1 MLGRSSMR
9 RRAKTRLRKIRHLP
23 RRAQTMQTTDK
34 TTAGIEVHDA
44 DILAKTRAV
53 LDACQSPKEMQEAV
67 LAAVARNEE
76 WRGKQCLNLLAPE
89 APTSPAVRALLS
101 AEVGTRAAEGHIG
114 PVNRWF
120 AGTRHIDEI
129 EALCVELLKKAFRA
143 RYADHRLVAS
153 MLGNLA
159 VYTALTEPGDVIM
172 SITQPFGGHSS
183 NRVDGPAGVRGLK
196 IVDIPFDPV
205 ELEVDLDLFRKVAP
219 LVRPKLV
226 ALGAS
231 MTLFPFP
238 IQAIQDIVAE
248 WGGSVFFDGAHQL
261 GLVAGGQFQ
270 DPLREGAA
278 VLTGSA
284 GKTFS
289 GPQSGIMI
297 WNDPRLTE
305 PLTHA
310 IFPVLAATH
319 QVNRVAALAVSAAE
333 MIAYGRVYMTQIV
346 RNAQALGAALAHRGI
361 PILGAH
367 KGYTMTH
374 QVIANVRQF
383 GGGLEVAR
391 RLARANII
399 TNKNLIPA
407 DRPED
412 WDHPGGLRLGTTEVT
427 RLGMHETDMETIA
440 AFIARVLVEQAEPED
455 VVNDVIA
462 FRLPYQTLY
471 YCFDHAIPGNNEASA
486 IQENKHEHTS

>member
-1 MLGRSSMR
+1 M
-9 RRAKTRLRKIRHLP
+9 P
-23 RRAQTMQTTDK
+23 
-34 TTAGIEVHDA
+34 EEHDPTFEIH
-44 DILAKTRAV
+44 DPEILAQAKAI
-53 LDACQSPKEMQEAV
+53 LDACSSPQEMQEAV
-67 LAAVARNEE
+67 LAAVTRNEE
-76 WRGKQCLNLLAPE
+76 WRGKRCLNLLAPE
-89 APTSPAVRALLS
+89 APTSLAVRALLS

-129 EALCVELLKKAFRA
+129 EALCVELLKQAFRA

-172 SITQPFGGHSS
+172 SIAQPFGGHSS

-238 IQAIQDIVAE
+238 LQAMHDVVAE
-248 WGGSVFFDGAHQL
+248 WGGQIFFDGAHQL
-261 GLVAGGQFQ
+261 GLIAGGQFQ

-278 VLTGSA
+278 IMTGSA

-297 WNDPRLTE
+297 WDDPNLTT
-305 PLTHA
+305 PLTHSV
-310 IFPVLAATH
+310 FPVLAATH

-333 MIAYGRVYMTQIV
+333 IIAYGNAYMAQIV
-346 RNAQALGAALAHRGI
+346 NNAQALAAALDRRGI

-367 KGYTMTH
+367 KGYTTTH
-374 QVIANVRQF
+374 QVIADVRQF
-383 GGGLEVAR
+383 GGGLEVAQ

-412 WDHPGGLRLGTTEVT
+412 WDRPGGLRMGTIEIT
-427 RLGMHETDMETIA
+427 RLGMGEAEMQTIA
-440 AFIARVLVEQAEPED
+440 DFIVRILVE
-455 VVNDVIA
+455 
-462 FRLPYQTLY
+462 
-471 YCFDHAIPGNNEASA
+471 
-486 IQENKHEHTS
+486 